1 MKRQHA
7 LFVTAL
13 TGVVG
18 LALALPAQ
26 AQMQVV
32 VPGQIASPDY
42 GSDSSVG
49 SLSNRNF
56 NTPESDGRPGEYYF
70 ELGAQAFRKRDYRHA
85 IDMYKVAASWAY
97 KTAEYNL
104 AIMYFKGQGVPA
116 DRARGT
122 AWMILAAERGDPL
135 YVKARDLMVTA
146 LTKAEFAQAD
156 EIWNQ
161 LKPTYGDAVALQR
174 AKGRWAQVKAGTT
187 GSRVGAAASEH
198 LMVGGPPGGGPGFHV
213 TDPTTGAVGVPVPV
227 TGGGVFK
234 SALVTDGSV
243 AYKQFQQSNN
253 PYDPAFI
260 KNRTGTATVGALQQV
275 NPGSGAPPSNAGA
288 PASASSSQPP
298 SHP

>member
-1 MKRQHA
+1 MLVSA
-7 LFVTAL
+7 LAAAVA
-13 TGVVG
+13 V
-18 LALALPAQ
+18 AIALPAQ
-26 AQMQVV
+26 AQTQMV
-32 VPGQIASPDY
+32 VPGEIATPDY
-42 GSDSSVG
+42 GSDATVG
-49 SLSNRNF
+49 GLSNNNF

-70 ELGAQAFRKRDYRHA
+70 DMGAQAFRKGDYQHA

-97 KTAEYNL
+97 ETADYNL

-161 LKPTYGDAVALQR
+161 LKPTYSDAVALRR
-174 AKGRWAQVKAGTT
+174 AKGRWAQVKGDTT
-187 GSRVGAAASEH
+187 GSRVGDAASEH
-198 LMVGGPPGGGPGFHV
+198 LMVGGTPGGPGFHV
-213 TDPTTGAVGVPVPV
+213 TNPATGAVGVPIPV

-234 SALVTDGSV
+234 SALVTDGSA

-260 KNRTGTATVGALQQV
+260 NNRAGTATIGPLQQV
-275 NPGSGAPPSNAGA
+275 KPGSRAQPPSNKGA
-288 PASASSSQPP
+288 PASSSSSSQPAG
-298 SHP
+298 SGKSSQE